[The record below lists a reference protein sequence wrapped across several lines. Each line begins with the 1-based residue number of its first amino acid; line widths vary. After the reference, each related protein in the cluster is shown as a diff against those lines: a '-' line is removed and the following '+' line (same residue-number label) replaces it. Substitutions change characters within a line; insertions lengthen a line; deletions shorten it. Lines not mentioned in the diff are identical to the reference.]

1 MAKWWI
7 WSRTLFGFS
16 SKSGPDTDT
25 PMMDFMEM
33 VMVGDDSNLKGVTTI
48 TWAILNI
55 AILMMSNT
63 TFETQESLDS
73 EKVAFASGQ
82 ADFSNPNRQL
92 HTAFITKTIGIRSL
106 KGSTSEGPAELRFQ
120 GAHSP
125 APGSPLVSQLYS
137 SKLLTVPQKGVM
149 NLCWKMMKRQQ
160 ISPTLNLLSG
170 VLPISHSAQ
179 NQKRKQ
185 PTSSSSLFKAS
196 KSSGPKTLREHLEFR
211 GKIQRSGEQ
220 SA

>member
-1 MAKWWI
+1 
-7 WSRTLFGFS
+7 
-16 SKSGPDTDT
+16 
-25 PMMDFMEM
+25 
-33 VMVGDDSNLKGVTTI
+33 
-48 TWAILNI
+48 
-55 AILMMSNT
+55 MMSNT

-149 NLCWKMMKRQQ
+149 NLC
-160 ISPTLNLLSG
+160 
-170 VLPISHSAQ
+170 
-179 NQKRKQ
+179 
-185 PTSSSSLFKAS
+185 
-196 KSSGPKTLREHLEFR
+196 
-211 GKIQRSGEQ
+211 
-220 SA
+220 

>member
-1 MAKWWI
+1 
-7 WSRTLFGFS
+7 
-16 SKSGPDTDT
+16 
-25 PMMDFMEM
+25 
-33 VMVGDDSNLKGVTTI
+33 
-48 TWAILNI
+48 
-55 AILMMSNT
+55 MMSNT